1 MKAILI
7 LLQGLAMTL
16 AVHALPPHVGP
27 RIETLKGTVTEI
39 VPMGKDSP
47 FSFVRLDV
55 DKGPDDKIL
64 LEIYKAIRQRTTFDI
79 RSQRRPKK
87 GEALIVI
94 DRANLGQITP
104 QFRVGDVLT
113 LDGYG
118 VTNPERPRQGQVT
131 YTKITVGK

>member
-7 LLQGLAMTL
+7 FLQVLAMPL
-16 AVHALPPHVGP
+16 AAYAAPPHVGP
-27 RIETLKGTVTEI
+27 RIDSFKGTVTEI
-39 VPMGKDSP
+39 IPMGKDSP

-55 DKGPDDKIL
+55 GKEADDKIF

-79 RSQRRPKK
+79 RSQRRPEK

-104 QFRVGDVLT
+104 AFRVGNVLT

-118 VTNPERPRQGQVT
+118 VTNPEHPKDGQVT
-131 YTKITVGK
+131 YTKITVAK

>member
-7 LLQGLAMTL
+7 FLQCLAVTL
-16 AVHALPPHVGP
+16 AAYALPPHVGP
-27 RIETLKGTVTEI
+27 RIETFKGTVTEI
-39 VPMGKDSP
+39 VPMSKDSP
-47 FSFVRLDV
+47 FSFVWLDLGQEV
-55 DKGPDDKIL
+55 DDKIFA
-64 LEIYKAIRQRTTFDI
+64 EIYKAIRQRTTFDI

-104 QFRVGDVLT
+104 AFRVGDVLT

-118 VTNPERPRQGQVT
+118 VTNPERPRHGQVT